1 MFEEAVGPRMLLLI
15 KKMSEIQEIA
25 DNFYLAGGTAL
36 SIQLEHRK
44 SDDIDLFS
52 QRHFSVEHYSQLL
65 ITLNGKI
72 SVEEEGTIHA
82 FIYNI
87 KVSLLYYPYKLLLPF
102 KTIEGLSMA
111 SIEDIA
117 CMKIVALSQRA
128 VKKDFFDVYE
138 ILKIYQPVELK
149 RMFLEKYGIEKI
161 NCYHILKSFFYFD
174 DAENSPEPVSCNGTT
189 WDEVKAFF
197 RSNEKILTKD
207 LLC

>member
-1 MFEEAVGPRMLLLI
+1 MFEEAVDPRVFLLI
-15 KKMSEIQEIA
+15 KKISKMQEIV

-36 SIQLEHRK
+36 AIQLGHRK

-52 QRHFSVEHYSQLL
+52 QKHFSVEYYSQLL
-65 ITLNGKI
+65 LTLRGKI
-72 SVEEEGTIHA
+72 LIEEEGTIHVL
-82 FIYNI
+82 IEDI

-102 KTIEGLSMA
+102 KMIEGLSIA

-128 VKKDFFDVYE
+128 EKKDFFDVYE
-138 ILKIYQPVELK
+138 ILKIFKPIELK
-149 RMFLEKYGIEKI
+149 KMFIEKYGIEKI
-161 NCYHILKSFFYFD
+161 NCYHILKSLFYFE
-174 DAENSPEPVSCNGTT
+174 DAENSPEPVSHHGTT